1 MTQEG
6 TLVIADITGYT
17 TYLNESE
24 LEHAQDSL
32 ASLMELMI
40 EDTKPPLVISRLE
53 GDAVISYAP
62 KGTIFQGQTLLEAIE
77 NTYIDFRRAREQMVL
92 NTTCPC
98 NACRNIPNLDLKFF
112 LHYGT
117 FAVQKLGDHE
127 ELVGSDVNLLFRLVK
142 NSIPEKLGLRAYAA
156 LTEAT
161 VLGLAFGELAQ
172 SLRRHTE
179 PDEELGETHL
189 FVHDLG
195 AVWERSREERDVA
208 VKPETAMA
216 TFEHDIDLAPAQLWD
231 YLTMPEH
238 RNVLYGSDNQAV
250 TDRVDGR
257 TGEGAIY
264 QCAHGNSV
272 SQHSIIEWRPFE
284 QYTTEETTLLKGVT
298 IRVTNHLTPIEG
310 GTHLTVLF
318 STSKGP
324 KLASKATD
332 MVMKLI
338 GRKEMPARAAR
349 MKAMIDADREAGKIV
364 HPEQRDVPSSAV
376 RKAASQSLIA

>member
-1 MTQEG
+1 MTEEG

-40 EDTKPPLVISRLE
+40 EDTRPPLVISRLE

-62 KGTIFQGQTLLEAIE
+62 EGTIFQGQTLLEAIE
-77 NTYIDFRRAREQMVL
+77 NTYVDFRRAREQMVL

-98 NACRNIPNLDLKFF
+98 NACQNIPNLDLKFF

-117 FAVQKLGDHE
+117 FAVQKLGEHE

-142 NSIPEKLGLRAYAA
+142 NSIPEKLGFHAYAA

-172 SLRRHTE
+172 SLVRHTE
-179 PDEELGETHL
+179 PDEAAGEVNL
-189 FVHDLG
+189 FVYDLT
-195 AVWERSREERDVA
+195 AVWERSHEERDVA
-208 VKPETAMA
+208 VKPEDAMIS
-216 TFEHDIDLAPAQLWD
+216 FEDDIDLASAQLWD
-231 YLTMPEH
+231 YLTMPEY
-238 RNVLYGSDNQAV
+238 RKVLYDSDNQEI

-264 QCAHGNSV
+264 QCAHGNNLA
-272 SQHSIIEWRPFE
+272 QHTIIDWRPFE
-284 QYTTEETTLLKGVT
+284 QYTTDETTLLKGVT
-298 IRVTNHLTPIEG
+298 MRVTTQLTPIKG

-318 STSKGP
+318 STANGP
-324 KLASKATD
+324 KLASKVTD
-332 MVMKLI
+332 IVMKRMA
-338 GRKEMPARAAR
+338 GKEFHARSAR
-349 MKAMIDADREAGKIV
+349 MKAIIDADRAAGKLIS
-364 HPEQRDVPSSAV
+364 PASREVPAAEV
-376 RKAASQSLIA
+376 RKAARQSLVV